1 MKYLINYTG
10 LPNYFLDTNEL
21 TSMEEKFLPA
31 LKNRHKRNKLF
42 LLIWNLLIG
51 LMTQML
57 FLVAYSLAGSIIKVY
72 IEQMFSF

>member
-42 LLIWNLLIG
+42 LLIDHPELERRRQELFKILL
-51 LMTQML
+51 L
-57 FLVAYSLAGSIIKVY
+57 
-72 IEQMFSF
+72 SFYKKNTTL